1 MTFLLNPQ
9 ARDVYYHQR
18 DITTSMVI
26 RLFNSKIIAR
36 YQYYCKHFSQSTR
49 PFRILG
55 LQQIAVGSKDKKA
68 LESFWI
74 DKLGINKIGSYK
86 SEKENVDEDILTI
99 GRGLSAVEIDIMTP
113 INEEISPK
121 VHIPALNHI
130 GLWIDDLQAA
140 HDSLTSQGVLFA
152 GGIRKGASGHNV
164 AFIHPKSA
172 VGVLVELVQ
181 APHDVIA
188 FYSN

>member
-1 MTFLLNPQ
+1 M
-9 ARDVYYHQR
+9 
-18 DITTSMVI
+18 IK
-26 RLFNSKIIAR
+26 RLRNLKIIAK
-36 YQYYCKHFSQSTR
+36 YQNNYKYFSQSIR

-74 DKLGINKIGSYK
+74 DKLGISKIGSYK

-130 GLWIDDLQAA
+130 GLWVDDLQAA
-140 HDSLTSQGVLFA
+140 HDSLSSQGVLFA

-164 AFIHPKSA
+164 TFIHPKSA

-181 APHDVIA
+181 APHEVIT
-188 FYSN
+188 FYNN